1 MEFSNPNAFWPPS
14 QSPIPNLSSL
24 APRSPV
30 PRAFT
35 LMEMLIVIS
44 ILMILAAAAAN
55 VMRSTMDGR
64 RVREAARAVNVYL
77 SSARNRAMETGRP
90 CGVILRRFNGTPA
103 VMNLDQCEV
112 PACYC
117 GDLESSTAKVSSSGA
132 TVTAILDAAPPA
144 GVVNSG
150 DLIQFNYQGPLYTIA
165 APGATITAS
174 LTSQDQA
181 IPWTGQSVPYRIF
194 RSPSKASAVS
204 LQAQPLQLPAA
215 SIVDLNASSV
225 DGTPPLL
232 FSTSTTADVMI
243 TFAPNGSVDR
253 VYINNSPVLV
263 SQPIFLLIG
272 KNENLGSNEQD
283 VTNFWVAINPQTGLV
298 TTDMVAAGSDP
309 RQFIRDAQGM
319 GGK

>member
-194 RSPSKASAVS
+194 RSPGKVAAGP

-225 DGTPPLL
+225 DGGPF
-232 FSTSTTADVMI
+232 FSTSATDVKI
-243 TFAPNGSVDR
+243 TFLPNGSVDR
-253 VYINNSPVLV
+253 VYINDIPFPVT
-263 SQPIFLLIG
+263 QTIFLLIG
-272 KNENLGSNEQD
+272 KNEKLGSNEQD
-283 VTNFWVAINPQTGLV
+283 MTNFWVAINPQTGLV
-298 TTDMVAAGSDP
+298 TTDMVASGDS
-309 RQFIRDAQGM
+309 RQYVRDAQGM

>member
-1 MEFSNPNAFWPPS
+1 MGT
-14 QSPIPNLSSL
+14 
-24 APRSPV
+24 V
-30 PRAFT
+30 PFFRGAFT
-35 LMEMLIVIS
+35 LIEMLIVIS
-44 ILMILAAAAAN
+44 ILMILAGAAAN
-55 VMRSTMDGR
+55 VMRPALDGR
-64 RVREAARAVNVYL
+64 RIREAARAVNVYL

-90 CGVILRRFNGTPA
+90 CGVILRRFNNTAA

-112 PACYC
+112 PACYS
-117 GDLESSTAKVSSSGA
+117 GELESSTATVSSNGS
-132 TVTAILDAAPPA
+132 TVTANLGAAPPA

-150 DLIQFNYQGPLYTIA
+150 DLIQFNYQGPLYKIDS
-165 APGATITAS
+165 PGATITAS
-174 LTSQDQA
+174 LYSSQDQA

-194 RSPSKASAVS
+194 RSPSKASVMS

-215 SIVDLNASSV
+215 SIVDLNASSI